1 VQNKYIYFAEREK
14 FIQRSERKYLK
25 YLSGYPANRLTSKKR
40 WKSLVE
46 RKLICTFA
54 PAFSENPMHLTM

>member
-1 VQNKYIYFAEREK
+1 LRNAKNLFEEV
-14 FIQRSERKYLK
+14 SESTKNI
-25 YLSGYPANRLTSKKR
+25 YPANRLTSKKR
-40 WKSLVE
+40 WKSLEE